1 MKSIISKVIILVIII
16 GIFLIVYP
24 NIEFRKNNKL
34 YKFTYS
40 EDWSEFEENMCYNE
54 SYSYNNKRDIS
65 IYSWDIKK
73 FLFFKVLVLDYKKG
87 NVCNTEYLLEEEYI
101 HRVISEADFIS
112 NEKNIDLKKLI
123 EGKKAIVGNKR
134 YFGNDYETFIEYK
147 LDGEYK
153 EMYIF
158 YNDDLLII
166 QIGLS
171 DEGPKF
177 IAYK

>member
-1 MKSIISKVIILVIII
+1 MEVEL
-16 GIFLIVYP
+16 
-24 NIEFRKNNKL
+24 
-34 YKFTYS
+34 
-40 EDWSEFEENMCYNE
+40 
-54 SYSYNNKRDIS
+54 KR
-65 IYSWDIKK
+65 
-73 FLFFKVLVLDYKKG
+73 LD
-87 NVCNTEYLLEEEYI
+87 
-101 HRVISEADFIS
+101 F
-112 NEKNIDLKKLI
+112 
-123 EGKKAIVGNKR
+123 
-134 YFGNDYETFIEYK
+134 EYK